1 MFFILP
7 FHAAEQR
14 NKERL
19 NDSAESPQGEDFPKR
34 SLFTSSVGQPKA
46 SSEAASDRLHF
57 LSPFMPHC
65 RVLRCWFVF
74 FGQTKKMNIFSWFTK
89 LETSPML
96 NLFD

>member
-19 NDSAESPQGEDFPKR
+19 NDSAESPQGDDFPKR

-57 LSPFMPHC
+57 LSP
-65 RVLRCWFVF
+65 LRCWFVF